1 MIKKPLFAIAMAGL
15 FLLSGCETVKD
26 VASRPETK
34 GAGVGT
40 VLGAGAGAALGSL
53 GGKAGEGAAI
63 GAGMGAVIGGV
74 LGHSLGK
81 QREELKRVEAKTEEV
96 RVIEQPQTQS
106 LVIRVKDQL
115 LFDTGS
121 AVVKPGGVSAL
132 SEIAEILAKYPDTI
146 VKINGHTDS
155 TGSATVNQRLS
166 EQRAQA
172 VADILAAHGIPRSR
186 MIVQGFGSTQPIAS
200 NSTPE
205 GRALNRRVDIVVQP
219 KENAS
224 PQQ

>member
-1 MIKKPLFAIAMAGL
+1 MIKKPLFTIGIATL
-15 FLLSGCETVKD
+15 FLLGGCETVRD
-26 VASRPETK
+26 VASRPESK

-63 GAGMGAVIGGV
+63 GAGV
-74 LGHSLGK
+74 LGHTMGK
-81 QREELKRVEAKTEEV
+81 QREELKRIEAKTEEV

-121 AVVKPGGVSAL
+121 ATTKPGGISAL
-132 SEIAEILAKYPDTI
+132 TEVAEILAKYPDTI
-146 VKINGHTDS
+146 VRINGHTDA
-155 TGSATVNQRLS
+155 TGSASINQRLS

-172 VADILAAHGIPRSR
+172 VADILVAHGVSR
-186 MIVQGFGSTQPIAS
+186 NRMVIQGLGSSEPIAS
-200 NSTPE
+200 NNTPE
-205 GRALNRRVDIVVQP
+205 GRALNRRVDIIVQP
-219 KENAS
+219 KEGA
-224 PQQ
+224 

>member
-1 MIKKPLFAIAMAGL
+1 MIKKPFFTIGIATL
-15 FLLSGCETVKD
+15 FLLGGCETVRD
-26 VASRPETK
+26 VASRPESK

-74 LGHSLGK
+74 LGHTMGK
-81 QREELKRVEAKTEEV
+81 QREELKRIEAKTEEV

-121 AVVKPGGVSAL
+121 ATTKPGGISAL
-132 SEIAEILAKYPDTI
+132 TEVAEILAKYPDTI
-146 VKINGHTDS
+146 VRINGHTDA

-172 VADILAAHGIPRSR
+172 VADILVAHGVSR
-186 MIVQGFGSTQPIAS
+186 NRMVIQGLGSSEPIAS
-200 NSTPE
+200 NNTPE
-205 GRALNRRVDIVVQP
+205 GRALNRRVDIIVQP
-219 KENAS
+219 KEGA
-224 PQQ
+224 